1 MRKTLSVL
9 FLSVIAVIFSS
20 CLMVDLK
27 FGSHYGSNVYMYN
40 DTSNQIQNWYIQS
53 YQGNVYSPTNANTSV
68 ASGDNAVLENVTSGY
83 YRVIVEFSNSNTY
96 TSAYSYITKD
106 TNYHITSSSTSGY
119 FEERIAL
126 SENKTAESALKLIDS
141 DGKETELELL

>member
-9 FLSVIAVIFSS
+9 FLSAIAVIFSS
-20 CLMVDLK
+20 CLMVDLNL
-27 FGSHYGSNVYMYN
+27 GSHYGSNVYMYN

-96 TSAYSYITKD
+96 TSTYSYITKD

-119 FEERIAL
+119 FEERSVL
-126 SENKTAESALKLIDS
+126 PENKTSESALKLIDS
-141 DGKETELELL
+141 DGNETELELL